1 MKKHSAFPKIGQ
13 YRQVVKEAKQR
24 AAYTG
29 KDENGDPVYDFTQ
42 LAPTI
47 KFKGTVKLHGTNAGI
62 GHTEEDGLW
71 AQSRSNIITP
81 ENDNMGFA
89 KYVEEHKQAF
99 LALVEHVRYVNPQLK
114 PNDGVFI
121 FGEWAGKSIQKGVGI
136 SQIEKSLFIF
146 DVKVVPEDGS
156 EAYHLPSDYLRDKD
170 NRIYNIEDFFCFD
183 IEIDFNA
190 PEMAQNVLA
199 DITTEVEKLCPVA
212 KAFGFEGIGE
222 GVVWVAQ
229 VNGHNYRFKVK
240 GDKHSVTKNKTL
252 AKVDTEKLNSINEF
266 VEYAATENRLEQGL
280 GIIFPDGVL
289 DQKKTGE
296 IIKWVVSD
304 IVSEESDTLADNGLE
319 MKDVGKYLSNKVRQ
333 MFFDRGGTRI
343 VHNTYYL

>member
-1 MKKHSAFPKIGQ
+1 MKLKSINKIENRRS
-13 YRQVVKEAKQR
+13 YDISV
-24 AAYTG
+24 
-29 KDENGDPVYDFTQ
+29 DETNCFFANSV
-42 LAPTI
+42 L
-47 KFKGTVKLHGTNAGI
+47 VHNSNAGI

-71 AQSRSNIITP
+71 AQSRTNIITP
-81 ENDNMGFA
+81 ENDNFGFA
-89 KYVEEHKQAF
+89 RYVEDNKKTF
-99 LALVEHVRYVNPQLK
+99 LELVEHVRYVNTNLN

-121 FGEWAGKSIQKGVGI
+121 FGEWAGSSIQKGVGV

-146 DVKVVPEDGS
+146 DVKIVPEDGS

-170 NRIYNIEDFFCFD
+170 NRVYNIEDFLCYD

-190 PEMAQNVLA
+190 PEMAQNELA

-229 VNGHNYRFKVK
+229 VNGHDYRFKVK

-280 GIIFPDGVL
+280 GIVFPDGIL

-319 MKDVGKYLSNKVRQ
+319 MKDVGKYLSNRVRQ
-333 MFFDRGGTRI
+333 MFFSKLNAQVG
-343 VHNTYYL
+343 L

>member
-29 KDENGDPVYDFTQ
+29 KDENGDPVYDFSKV
-42 LAPTI
+42 APTI

-71 AQSRSNIITP
+71 VQSRSNIITP
-81 ENDNMGFA
+81 ENDNYGFA
-89 KYVEEHKQAF
+89 TYVEENKEAF
-99 LALVEHVRYVNPQLK
+99 MNQIEHVRYVNPQVK
-114 PNDGVFI
+114 PNDAVYI
-121 FGEWAGKSIQKGVGI
+121 FGEWAGSSIQKGVGI
-136 SQIEKSLFIF
+136 SQIEKSWFIF
-146 DVKVVPEDGS
+146 DVKIVPEDGS
-156 EAYHLPSDYLRDKD
+156 DAYHLPSDYLREKD
-170 NRIYNIEDFFCFD
+170 VRIYNIEDFLSYH
-183 IEIDFNA
+183 IEIDFNM
-190 PEMAQNVLA
+190 PEAKQNELA
-199 DITTEVEKLCPVA
+199 DITMKVEELCPVA
-212 KAFGFEGIGE
+212 KEFGFEGVGE

-229 VNGHNYRFKVK
+229 VNGHDYRFKVK

-280 GIIFPDGVL
+280 GIVFPDGIL

-296 IIKWVVSD
+296 IIKWVTSD
-304 IVSEESDTLADNGLE
+304 IFAEETDTLEANGLE
-319 MKDVGKYLSNKVRQ
+319 KKDVGKYLSNKVRQ
-333 MFFDRGGTRI
+333 MFFDKLNAQVG
-343 VHNTYYL
+343 L